1 MLNDKS
7 TYTIGS
13 VIMAFNEVCPERLD
27 LIHQHYRKL
36 CKMLVDAEEWGQI
49 AIIGLLIRYAR

>member
-1 MLNDKS
+1 MLNDKP